1 MKPDLRGTPASTEDE
16 GALLRQVSERDRRA
30 FELLYRVYYR
40 RLTRFLEQV
49 TRRPQMVEEIVND
62 TMLVVWRKAETFNH
76 GSRVSTWIFAIA
88 YRKALKAM
96 KRAAEPRRVPWD
108 GEAGSTWGPEEE
120 LIERE
125 ARNRLRRAL
134 AGLSAE
140 QRAVVELTYYHG
152 YAYREIAEIV
162 GCPVDTVKT
171 RMFHARRKLKVLLNG
186 KREEFP

>member
-62 TMLVVWRKAETFNH
+62 TMLVVWRKADTFNH

-108 GEAGSTWGPEEE
+108 GEMGSTCGPEEE

-125 ARNRLRRAL
+125 ARNRMRRAL

-140 QRAVVELTYYHG
+140 HRAVVELTYYHG

-171 RMFHARRKLKVLLNG
+171 RMFHARRKLKILLDG
-186 KREEFP
+186 RREELP